1 MCIIYE
7 LRGRRPVVLSTSIEE
22 ITPYAPSDAAGQKR
36 RLGSNSPVADGHTA
50 VAQNAV
56 SRDAQPRPM
65 KGIFVAMTV
74 MNCTLASNGR
84 LAM

>member
-1 MCIIYE
+1 M
-7 LRGRRPVVLSTSIEE
+7 RPDKNADLAQI
-22 ITPYAPSDAAGQKR
+22 A
-36 RLGSNSPVADGHTA
+36 LLADGHTA